1 MSNKAHPEDT
11 ELFQNQDTTRQVL
24 PTPVDVPQKIEIKVK
39 RPTIKQQL
47 EVPDDT
53 VPPRQATRVEQPR
66 KVAAQKV
73 IEEPAQQ
80 EPDPSLPDTLDH
92 VLIADWTNSGFQ
104 KSLWTS
110 VANDS
115 TCRISSAYFEI
126 PRDDADAKSA
136 LTQTKDPGSDTIVIG
151 GKAVDQVEEI
161 EIEDPD
167 LVTEASYQSTLLS
180 QDWFL
185 FVLVGLVAIIG
196 FVRFRWQKY
205 LSDVFSAVV
214 FSNVANKLQSDTSG
228 NKRLA
233 SFWLGFL
240 FYANFSLLLF
250 ETMRFSERTF
260 FNLEGWRLLMALIG
274 FLFVIFTLKFVV
286 YKFVGWVFRVQ
297 ESTGEYLFQSSVMSK
312 AFGVILMPLVIIFPF
327 LEPEARIWI
336 PRIGLSV
343 FILLYVIQIGR
354 GIGAN
359 LRNTLSGYY
368 IILYLCALEILPLSI
383 LYKVL
388 FY

>member
-1 MSNKAHPEDT
+1 MSTKASSLYIP
-11 ELFQNQDTTRQVL
+11 LFQNQDSTLQVL
-24 PTPVDVPQKIEIKVK
+24 PGPVDVPQKIEIKVK

-47 EVPDDT
+47 EVPQDT
-53 VPPRQATRVEQPR
+53 ASEQTVAPVANPRP
-66 KVAAQKV
+66 KVVQQV
-73 IEEPAQQ
+73 DEEPDK
-80 EPDPSLPDTLDH
+80 PVVDPSLPDTLDH
-92 VLIADWTNSGFQ
+92 VLVQDWANSGFK

-110 VANDS
+110 AANDS
-115 TCRISSAYFEI
+115 VCLLSPGHFEESHQEETGKVMLTVT
-126 PRDDADAKSA
+126 DDEVGDSIA
-136 LTQTKDPGSDTIVIG
+136 LG
-151 GKAVDQVEEI
+151 GKTVDRVEEI
-161 EIEDPD
+161 RIKDPD
-167 LVTEASYQSTLLS
+167 LVTKAKYDAPLLS
-180 QDWFL
+180 QNWFL
-185 FVLVGLVAIIG
+185 FVLVGLVAITGI
-196 FVRFRWQKY
+196 VRFRWQKY

-214 FSNVANKLQSDTSG
+214 FSNVANKLQSDTSV

-250 ETMRFSERTF
+250 ETMRISERTF
-260 FNLEGWRLLMALIG
+260 FNLQGFQLLIG
-274 FLFVIFTLKFVV
+274 LAGFLVVIFTLKFVV

-297 ESTGEYLFQSSVMSK
+297 EPTGEYLFQSSVMSK
-312 AFGVILMPLVIIFPF
+312 AFGVILMPLVTIFAF

-336 PRIGLSV
+336 PRIGLSA

-354 GIGAN
+354 GIVAN